1 MGSPTRLRREIVE
14 PSISNPTLPDNSSAT
29 FRTPL
34 RRQMQI
40 SAQQQT
46 PLPTGSTI
54 EPVASGSR
62 PPRTRQSAR
71 QAQVAETPRTPVLH
85 RWSEE
90 NPNWAADW
98 KMPLVL
104 ERTTVD
110 KDDIPRLDE
119 GQFLNDNL
127 IGYGL
132 RYLFTKLGTKDKGL
146 EKRVY
151 LHNSFFYEKL
161 KAGGSAINYDG
172 VKSWTAKVDL
182 LSYDYI
188 VVPVNEHYHWWVAII
203 CNPGRLDPDWRR
215 LAGDTQGPR
224 GDGASSDVEMTDV
237 DKIRPSNS
245 PRTPTADEPLL
256 VTSDI
261 VDLVSDDKDV
271 SIDLTSGSRA
281 RQTKMPKLSGKTYN
295 PEDPRIITLD
305 SLGSNHPQAIT
316 LLKKYLVAEFKHKRN
331 KVIADFPQSLGMK
344 AKNIPEQDN
353 LCDCGVYLLGYI
365 QEFVK
370 RPDQFVRALLDKET
384 PDWDFDPSDL
394 RGRWRDT
401 IKCEQAL
408 YQRKQLGAKER
419 RREVSAAKLTPKGS
433 AQPSRCPS
441 RETGEATN
449 GNNTAE
455 RAVSEQSVF
464 KKTSPSARGSA
475 PPATST
481 EQHQP
486 AKPANP
492 GKPLS
497 RQDSPAEDVVVLP
510 PREAEPILP
519 SIEGPEVEELPAPA
533 RQTWGEPQFIPQL
546 SSSSGDEEDTVS
558 EVDPRSFYGTS
569 KPKQHGYGKSRTV
582 LSSPPAGGARKRT
595 ARTRP
600 AHTGS
605 HFIVDGSPELD
616 PVVERAEVVR
626 HSDPIDLT

>member
-1 MGSPTRLRREIVE
+1 MRREIVE
-14 PSISNPTLPDNSSAT
+14 PSISNPTLPDNSPAAS
-29 FRTPL
+29 RTPL

-46 PLPTGSTI
+46 TGSAA
-54 EPVASGSR
+54 ELVASSSR
-62 PPRTRQSAR
+62 PLRTRQSAR
-71 QAQVAETPRTPVLH
+71 QAQVIESPHSPIIH

-132 RYLFTKLGTKDKGL
+132 RYLFTKLGTKDKDL

-161 KAGGSAINYDG
+161 KAGGNAINYDG

-215 LAGDTQGPR
+215 LAGETQDST

-237 DKIRPSNS
+237 DKIGSSKS
-245 PRTPTADEPLL
+245 PRTPIADEPVL

-261 VDLVSDDKDV
+261 VDLVSDDKNV

-281 RQTKMPKLSGKTYN
+281 RHTKLPKFSGKTYN

-331 KVIADFPQSLGMK
+331 KVIPDFPQSLGMK
-344 AKNIPEQDN
+344 ARNIPEQNN

-370 RPDQFVRALLDKET
+370 RPDQFVRTLLDKET
-384 PDWDFDPSDL
+384 PDWNFDPSGL
-394 RGRWRDT
+394 RGLWRDT

-408 YQRKQLGAKER
+408 YQRRQLDAKEK
-419 RREVSAAKLTPKGS
+419 RREASAAKLTPKGS
-433 AQPSRCPS
+433 AQASRCPS
-441 RETGEATN
+441 REAGEATN
-449 GNNTAE
+449 GNNAAE
-455 RAVSEQSVF
+455 RAVSEQSAS
-464 KKTSPSARGSA
+464 KKTSPSARGST

-481 EQHQP
+481 ERRQ
-486 AKPANP
+486 PANP
-492 GKPLS
+492 ANSGRPLS
-497 RQDSPAEDVVVLP
+497 RQKSPDEDVVVMP
-510 PREAEPILP
+510 PRETEPILP
-519 SIEGPEVEELPAPA
+519 SIEGPEVEELPAPP
-533 RQTWGEPQFIPQL
+533 RQTWGEPKFIPRL
-546 SSSSGDEEDTVS
+546 SSSSGDDRDTVS

-569 KPKQHGYGKSRTV
+569 KPNPLGYGKKRTV
-582 LSSPPAGGARKRT
+582 LSSSPARGGRKRT

-600 AHTGS
+600 AHTNS
-605 HFIVDGSPELD
+605 HFILDGSPELV
-616 PVVERAEVVR
+616 PIVEKAEMVR
-626 HSDPIDLT
+626 DSDPIDLT

>member
-1 MGSPTRLRREIVE
+1 
-14 PSISNPTLPDNSSAT
+14 
-29 FRTPL
+29 
-34 RRQMQI
+34 
-40 SAQQQT
+40 
-46 PLPTGSTI
+46 
-54 EPVASGSR
+54 
-62 PPRTRQSAR
+62 
-71 QAQVAETPRTPVLH
+71 
-85 RWSEE
+85 
-90 NPNWAADW
+90 
-98 KMPLVL
+98 MPLVL

-132 RYLFTKLGTKDKGL
+132 RYLFTKLDTKDKGL

-203 CNPGRLDPDWRR
+203 CNPGRLDPDWKR
-215 LAGDTQGPR
+215 LAGKTQGPSN
-224 GDGASSDVEMTDV
+224 DGAPSDVEMTDV
-237 DKIRPSNS
+237 DKIRPSTS
-245 PRTPTADEPLL
+245 PGTPTAEEPIL

-261 VDLVSDDKDV
+261 VDLVSDDKNV

-281 RQTKMPKLSGKTYN
+281 RQTKMPKFSGKTYN

-316 LLKKYLVAEFKHKRN
+316 LLKKYLLAEFEHKRN
-331 KVIADFPQSLGMK
+331 KVITDFPQSLGMK
-344 AKNIPEQDN
+344 ARNIPEQNN

-370 RPDQFVRALLDKET
+370 RPDQFIRTLLDKET
-384 PDWDFDPSDL
+384 PDWNFNPSDL
-394 RGRWRDT
+394 RGLWRDT

-408 YQRKQLGAKER
+408 YQRKQLDAKER
-419 RREVSAAKLTPKGS
+419 RREASAAKLTPKGS

-441 RETGEATN
+441 REPGEITN

-455 RAVSEQSVF
+455 RAVLEQSVS
-464 KKTSPSARGSA
+464 KKTSPSARGST
-475 PPATST
+475 PPANST
-481 EQHQP
+481 EQSQP
-486 AKPANP
+486 AKPANL
-492 GKPLS
+492 GRPLS
-497 RQDSPAEDVVVLP
+497 RQEIPDEDVVVMA
-510 PREAEPILP
+510 PREAEPVLP
-519 SIEGPEVEELPAPA
+519 SIEGPEVEELPAPS
-533 RQTWGEPQFIPQL
+533 RKSWGEPKFIPQL
-546 SSSSGDEEDTVS
+546 SSSPDDDRDTVS

-569 KPKQHGYGKSRTV
+569 KPKPLSYGKKRTV
-582 LSSPPAGGARKRT
+582 LSSSPAMGARKRT

-600 AHTGS
+600 AHTSS

-616 PVVERAEVVR
+616 PVVERAEMVR